1 MCVTCVMYL
10 KIVQKQHVCVMCV
23 ICVMYGTKFHSENF
37 TPKTS
42 KMTKFRS
49 RTKMFEGTV
58 HDSDKASLHSQANS
72 KSANNQQ
79 S

>member
-1 MCVTCVMYL
+1 MKFSAKKS
-10 KIVQKQHVCVMCV
+10 KIAFPAHFMGNFEKSIFGH
-23 ICVMYGTKFHSENF
+23 KFH
-37 TPKTS
+37 S

-58 HDSDKASLHSQANS
+58 HDSDKAPLHSQANP